1 MPVSNGRP
9 EAAGVIALR
18 RAIDASDADPQA
30 IMARAMTRQ
39 TAGPPETLF
48 LAWLLSLPRDLD
60 PAEAAR
66 WMLLRFTGPQPG
78 EGGAGRE
85 RLIELLNETTR
96 WPSDRLACLARG
108 ERGPQREA
116 RRARKGRRTC
126 R

>member
-1 MPVSNGRP
+1 VVVPRP
-9 EAAGVIALR
+9 M
-18 RAIDASDADPQA
+18 DASPADPLS
-30 IMARAMTRQ
+30 IMAKAMTQ
-39 TAGPPETLF
+39 HAGPAETLF

-66 WMLLRFTGPQPG
+66 RMLLCFAGPQPG

-85 RLIELLNETTR
+85 RLIELLNDTTR

-108 ERGPQREA
+108 EGGPQREA